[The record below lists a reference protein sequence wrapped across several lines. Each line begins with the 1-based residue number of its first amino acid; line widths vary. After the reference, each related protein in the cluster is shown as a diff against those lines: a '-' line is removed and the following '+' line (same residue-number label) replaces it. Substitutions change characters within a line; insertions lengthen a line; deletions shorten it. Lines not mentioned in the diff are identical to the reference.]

1 MSALNAVNLKFRC
14 KSATIKSQSGDEIAS
29 PHFRPEPST
38 TFFWLIRDHS
48 LPGGDREKMTRHT
61 SRTIEK
67 LALQS
72 RPLRVSTDLRQLQR
86 NARAASA
93 LLTAMANE
101 SRLLLLCR
109 ISTGALSVGELVAGT
124 DLSQSAVS
132 QHLAILR
139 RDGIVTTRRAGKS
152 VYYSVCSAAAVA
164 VLETL
169 YAKFC
174 GSQTREVSKGSQ
186 RTYD

>member
-1 MSALNAVNLKFRC
+1 MKGA
-14 KSATIKSQSGDEIAS
+14 
-29 PHFRPEPST
+29 
-38 TFFWLIRDHS
+38 RDN
-48 LPGGDREKMTRHT
+48 MTRHT
-61 SRTIEK
+61 RRALEK
-67 LALQS
+67 LKLQPKALHLS
-72 RPLRVSTDLRQLQR
+72 IDLRRLQK

-109 ISTGALSVGELVAGT
+109 ISTGALSVGELAAGT

-132 QHLAILR
+132 QHLALLR

-169 YAKFC
+169 YARFC
-174 GSQTREVSKGSQ
+174 STEPREVSKGSK
-186 RTYD
+186 RTHD